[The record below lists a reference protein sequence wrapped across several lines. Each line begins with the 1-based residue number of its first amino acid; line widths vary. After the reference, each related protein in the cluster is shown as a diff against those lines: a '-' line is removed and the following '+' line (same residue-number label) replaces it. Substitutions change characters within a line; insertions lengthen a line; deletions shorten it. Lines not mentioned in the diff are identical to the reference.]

1 MELGD
6 EPEVKTAAK
15 LAQMMAYQNKNMLQA
30 RPPPA
35 CAVTVAD
42 QGCRGVFWHG
52 PACLPCLACSCAA
65 LLLPATAPLPK
76 QASRPDYIWR
86 SEAGAA

>member
-30 RPPPA
+30 RPPLDRPLWSLLICVDDDA
-35 CAVTVAD
+35 FAGTV
-42 QGCRGVFWHG
+42 
-52 PACLPCLACSCAA
+52 L
-65 LLLPATAPLPK
+65 
-76 QASRPDYIWR
+76 
-86 SEAGAA
+86 